1 MKNLNEIINSKVA
14 EIKQQFATPVKI
26 KSPDKLYNGKT
37 IDGLPT
43 DEEIREYIRQTE
55 AGSPGKFSLIDYAK
69 WILDRNENNQKT
81 RT

>member
-1 MKNLNEIINSKVA
+1 MKQLSDIINLKVA
-14 EIKQQFATPVKI
+14 EIKKQFSTPVKI

-43 DEEIREYIRQTE
+43 EEEIREYVRQSET
-55 AGSPGKFSLIDYAK
+55 GSPGTFSLVDYAK